1 MDSILN
7 SVISATCRIPSP
19 KHWHLTTSRSIP
31 KEKIPLKEAL
41 PLRRIRIPP
50 RRGRRHQPFL
60 LHHPYVK
67 GSRTRTM
74 LSLGLYLRRHGVQSW
89 QLGQA
94 IHTACARGVDP
105 GITPKEIERAIRWGF
120 EHGEEGGKNPTN
132 WGQGGQLSN
141 MFPFHTVKTEENPDI
156 EKITKNKKE
165 EEEVIEEQCP
175 QFADDIYEH
184 LPEEIKKPLVV
195 AKDNK
200 KKDIIQLSILT
211 ISSTLISTLRTIY
224 VNRTNFYKLLPI
236 LKKMPDTFRYKD
248 FRVEVEKVGLYPNA
262 TKRAL
267 KKYAATSLLSKDNGI
282 YKKTKTLKKRNI

>member
-1 MDSILN
+1 
-7 SVISATCRIPSP
+7 
-19 KHWHLTTSRSIP
+19 
-31 KEKIPLKEAL
+31 
-41 PLRRIRIPP
+41 
-50 RRGRRHQPFL
+50 
-60 LHHPYVK
+60 
-67 GSRTRTM
+67 M